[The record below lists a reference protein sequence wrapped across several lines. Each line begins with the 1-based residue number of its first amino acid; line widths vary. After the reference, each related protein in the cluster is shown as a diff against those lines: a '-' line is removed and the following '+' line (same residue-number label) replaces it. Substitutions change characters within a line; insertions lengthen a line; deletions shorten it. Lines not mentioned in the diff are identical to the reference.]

1 MMARRRRPHGERSP
15 TRPSSSTRSTT
26 CIGAV
31 SKTSPTL
38 AQASRSPDSTS
49 VAPSPPSAPVKA
61 LRFAFTPLHLSR
73 FEVGRKGLGLVDGD
87 VGLQGDRH
95 QVVDDGT
102 LYESVRPPVV
112 GEADGVEL
120 PALEVVDRDTVGDQG
135 LAVDL

>member
-1 MMARRRRPHGERSP
+1 MIRRRRPFDERSP

-38 AQASRSPDSTS
+38 AQASRSPDSTT

-61 LRFAFTPLHLSR
+61 LPFASKFLHLSR
-73 FEVGRKGLGLVDGD
+73 FEVGREGLGFVDGD

-95 QVVDDGT
+95 QVVDDVA
-102 LYESVRPPVV
+102 LDQAVRTPVV
-112 GEADGVEL
+112 GESYS
-120 PALEVVDRDTVGDQG
+120 
-135 LAVDL
+135 VDLLAFE